1 VPRGGGGAR
10 QRERRRWQSRGRAAR
25 CSGGSAAASP
35 VGGLSLAVMVA
46 PYVELEWGVLGGD
59 SSPTVIEEL
68 GGRR

>member
-1 VPRGGGGAR
+1 
-10 QRERRRWQSRGRAAR
+10 
-25 CSGGSAAASP
+25 
-35 VGGLSLAVMVA
+35 MVA